1 MANADLPADIRR
13 DFEEAAQ
20 IVDLSPC
27 GAAALLRLSIQK
39 LLKEVGC
46 KGEDINVD
54 IGALVAGGLDPRIQK
69 ALDIVRVVGNNAV
82 HPGVID
88 IRDDK
93 PIALKLFEL
102 VNLIAET
109 LISVPKHI
117 ANTYETVVPETAKK
131 QIEKRDKKS

>member
-1 MANADLPADIRR
+1 
-13 DFEEAAQ
+13 
-20 IVDLSPC
+20 
-27 GAAALLRLSIQK
+27 
-39 LLKEVGC
+39 
-46 KGEDINVD
+46 
-54 IGALVAGGLDPRIQK
+54 VAGGLDPRIQK